1 LLLFAAVLTG
11 ALGMT
16 VKTHPKYWLVC
27 VGLTGTIA
35 VGFFFLPAGLYAFW
49 IAAAV
54 VVSGW
59 LFFRR
64 PGEALLDDDSELGL
78 KRYWFIPAA
87 ALLVTAGY
95 FLDPVVSYTATH
107 SKAPKGVIGFFVLSA
122 LTSWPEFKSCLS
134 LFRRRR
140 PLAAV
145 LNITV
150 SNVTNIWLAVL
161 GVAVYLLMST
171 L

>member
-1 LLLFAAVLTG
+1 
-11 ALGMT
+11 
-16 VKTHPKYWLVC
+16 
-27 VGLTGTIA
+27 
-35 VGFFFLPAGLYAFW
+35 
-49 IAAAV
+49 
-54 VVSGW
+54 
-59 LFFRR
+59 
-64 PGEALLDDDSELGL
+64 
-78 KRYWFIPAA
+78 
-87 ALLVTAGY
+87 
-95 FLDPVVSYTATH
+95 
-107 SKAPKGVIGFFVLSA
+107 VLSA